1 MRCQR
6 EGLRFVIVAA
16 PGDGPVRAPLTGGVM
31 AAMTIET
38 PLIRTKRTMKMG
50 DGMWQQSNAS
60 GPAFEGAETAK
71 GPLAVSRL
79 SPLPPSSSS
88 GAPRCLPW
96 GPFHSFPST
105 FVAVVRVVEP
115 QGSRLPHIR
124 PQFIPSALLFH
135 PVFSVAKMLGYSK
148 SATVVFIHLFLLF
161 LGPAHAAPT
170 IPEKRTVNTAL
181 RVRQENLEQST
192 TVTTTD
198 ILQT

>member
-16 PGDGPVRAPLTGGVM
+16 PGDGPVRAPLTGGGM

-96 GPFHSFPST
+96 GPFRSFPST

-115 QGSRLPHIR
+115 QGSRLPHIH
-124 PQFIPSALLFH
+124 PLFIPSELHYPPGLLCRQDARVFKVCYCRFPSYFLALLG
-135 PVFSVAKMLGYSK
+135 SRKCCSRY
-148 SATVVFIHLFLLF
+148 T
-161 LGPAHAAPT
+161 
-170 IPEKRTVNTAL
+170 
-181 RVRQENLEQST
+181 
-192 TVTTTD
+192 
-198 ILQT
+198 